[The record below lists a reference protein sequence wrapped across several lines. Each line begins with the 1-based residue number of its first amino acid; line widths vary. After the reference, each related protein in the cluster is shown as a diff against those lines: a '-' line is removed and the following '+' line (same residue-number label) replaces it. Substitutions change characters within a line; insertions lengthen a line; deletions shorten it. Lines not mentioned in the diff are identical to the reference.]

1 MLCSNHYISLKNH
14 CSIHNLQAQLSLIFI
29 VMMVKVSAF
38 PSFNQPMQPSLTQ
51 ENINIAAKESIRV
64 TSLTGDHQ
72 WITEAVWENSHPH
85 WACGNC
91 HDTSWSEYTSDY
103 RTAGLSLW
111 EGYWSGCLTTST
123 YPQVRKV
130 NSPLYSH
137 NLFRHWHRSA
147 LRSELLSTLN
157 GLNFCVFRGWHAK
170 MIAYWLLKTRESHW
184 RIDSQINISQ
194 IISS

>member
-51 ENINIAAKESIRV
+51 ENIEIAAKESIRV
-64 TSLTGDHQ
+64 TSLTGYNTQPPVNHRTRTR
-72 WITEAVWENSHPH
+72 TEPAVIVPIHLDRSTQAIIGQLGSH
-85 WACGNC
+85 C
-91 HDTSWSEYTSDY
+91 E
-103 RTAGLSLW
+103 R
-111 EGYWSGCLTTST
+111 GYWSGCLTTST
-123 YPQVRKV
+123 YPQVRKI